1 MKKNRIFLNFLILIL
16 FTVFLSVTCKQNIG
30 LGGTIDIERP
40 DGQIIYPDAGGAPI
54 RGSFVMKGTAKDDE
68 GVKDVS
74 VVFKNTETGWVSK
87 QYSAGLSDVN
97 NGSVIWTL
105 SVNNEFTGRTRDGHP
120 LVKEYPIPDGKYIA
134 TVTVTDI
141 TGRTT
146 SFSREY
152 DIDNTPPVFIVS
164 RPLTTALG
172 QDVSPISESYGA
184 VFTVEG
190 QAEDKNKIED
200 LTLKVENSTVSISK
214 KFVGKNINEQMAE
227 AVKDDHGSYTDEL
240 YLYNDNNPNQ
250 KIKAHLFLTDN
261 ARFYKGSEPEGTGNT
276 SEWYYPRN
284 NEIRSVLAKGY
295 TADIIN
301 DYFAG
306 KRGKA
311 FSLKKSDRLLA
322 ALYDNTN
329 AEGQDV
335 KRILENSR
343 IIIESGSSAKY
354 SVFTLNPDK
363 SPGFKVS
370 NATNLPT
377 EIPANTPDLDI
388 PKPHPAYFQ
397 DGTPPALIL
406 DLIGNRD
413 NTDLVENYSN
423 LTSYHKSKIVIN
435 LYKCNEVSYTDS
447 GSVKKLNLQPELSP
461 AHSFKFEDLQ
471 AQDFVPQGTNPAV
484 VDYGGSHKLT
494 VSWQL
499 PANFKEGHYLVKVEG
514 KDTGG
519 NDFVA
524 YNNNNSAGGV
534 YVANFKLIGDTLMI
548 SPEEPSGYI
557 NTDFTVRANVFNLST
572 NPKVRYKIGN
582 QTDQAGESDTPL
594 TLKAGSGTE
603 YESASIQIS
612 SVSEGPH
619 VVHFW
624 ATDDKGREVRAKK
637 EFVKDTTPPVP
648 EMTFPSENDD
658 QMGTVRIMG
667 TVSDDGAGVKAEG
680 TKYIIGKKDSLPA
693 YDSSDW
699 KPMDKSG
706 PGSWE
711 FTYNLDNFSSS
722 PSTYGTQAGST
733 SVYEIPVYILT
744 EDKIGNKTVTTKTIR
759 FDSDGNKPFMT
770 ILSPHQ
776 DQVLGGAIQ
785 IFGTGTTRLGGPGLV
800 GEVYIQFS
808 KNGKFDSQDDGTFG
822 VSASGC
828 DPDWYKNGKGQLIL
842 DTTSGGASWQIT
854 VNENGAFN
862 NPSTDPNQQNWDIYF
877 RVRALKR
884 GGNPANDAD
893 WGPWTSRVKITVD
906 KAYPTVG
913 SPDPLQV
920 VNTDGSDPINYVQ
933 DMWIKE
939 GKKLIGSLYDEA
951 GIKELTISST
961 ELLGSV
967 TYNLQRALSEG
978 WISEDTAHAPN
989 SSTGAKNYKLQI
1001 PLTIQESMKRKGNLS
1016 IKIKIFEDTPKALSS
1031 ETTLR
1036 MRFDVTKPAVAG
1048 GKWTVKSA
1056 NSFFTGGS
1064 FVTTSVPDNTKKELY
1079 RVLVDDKVYE
1089 IDSVTGTRVRLK
1101 NASSLTGN
1109 FNYGIVE
1116 RPVMVYNDGSDYQIT
1131 GIAADTVT
1139 GVKEVKA
1146 TLKVSDTETSVTMTR
1161 YDNTNKITQER
1172 GDMVSFQGS
1181 LDTNTVKN
1189 GIGTLTITAED
1200 YQGNKVSETIENII
1214 VKNKPVEI
1222 KKLVFKTDLSGNN
1235 NYEQGEEYKIENFG
1249 SIDADTRD
1257 FSGIADVASSFTFKN
1272 PIKSELSVTLKG
1284 GYGTNARVSLH
1295 KEGTTSGTIGDEITF
1310 ATDSISASGEY
1321 TVTLDLNGKLNIG
1334 DAEGKKLYLKVT
1346 DESVNT
1352 PWQAQ
1357 ADITVGLDVVD
1368 DLNPTGFIMPF
1379 FYNSDDSRIT
1389 KPADLPLVS
1398 VVYDVETDAG
1408 VITKVKEPLGHIE
1421 ISGISSINADPCVSG
1436 KVKLRGI
1443 AYDNIR
1449 LKKLELSGAGIST
1462 VSNEF
1467 TNGAWS
1473 TASPLKVVKN
1483 GLSNTGHYV
1492 EWEYEWTTGIP
1503 NLAQTVTL
1511 TVTDAAD
1518 KTSGAGKT
1526 EPDEKTGTRKG
1537 DRGMILDSGDTAV
1550 KHQFI
1555 RLYQGEKS
1563 YLVQVDTVSAD
1574 GKTVT
1579 WKDTNV
1585 PTDIEKYRLYDKNS
1599 NKTTFDVNI
1608 VPYITEIETSIKTLL
1623 GKDFMRTAT
1632 GAYTVRAKTTPPPPE
1647 QPEYET
1653 VIVTGFNLQ
1662 PATLSGNDSDIRL
1675 SKFKTA
1681 LEGTTKKGKGLTAA
1695 QVTAGDNSK
1704 WNVTIKSD
1712 GNGYL
1717 TFIVNGV
1724 PSINNIDNNSAEYN
1738 KEASLI
1744 QANADND
1751 RRIELWDFTQL
1762 WKNSAARYAQNAVY
1776 PSMVMKENTPQFA
1789 YVNNAGGYGLA
1800 EFWDGSAEIK
1810 IYSNWD
1816 LFTFSALALNSDNS
1830 RAALFDINVA
1840 LRGTGNAPDTGGI
1853 MTNFFYKP
1861 PNTTPNGTS
1870 YFFRNYNVWMD
1881 GLYKA
1886 GVTAV
1891 LDRYQYPCIKM
1902 VGTDSLS
1909 HVFYSTYDAL
1919 DDRIIFRYF
1928 KVGTNATLVGNN
1940 NSANAHKVHKD
1951 TETLNLY
1958 INKNELNQ
1966 VTFNSTNWPSYND
1979 SNNDN
1984 RRFNATGNYS
1994 GTTIQP
2000 QEFATGTGNGVY
2012 SAAAGVP
2019 VTTTGNI
2026 VNTARGIL
2034 VYYSGTS
2041 LNYIYA
2047 KNDENTSWS
2056 TPVVLDTNCGGDYVS
2071 MIVDKDKHVHI
2082 AYQDSFGGDV
2092 KYIYIP
2098 EYSTPATR
2106 KMVKVD
2112 SYLAV
2117 GGKLTLTVHGNTP
2130 YIAYKGLGT
2139 VAKVA
2144 WYKANNG
2151 VPAVASL
2158 ADGVNDNDKFTGA
2171 WESQII
2177 PTRIVDSDSNRF
2189 NIGVGTDGRPVIGYS
2204 NNQSGSKG
2212 IEYLTRMPD
2221 LTD

>member
-1 MKKNRIFLNFLILIL
+1 
-16 FTVFLSVTCKQNIG
+16 
-30 LGGTIDIERP
+30 
-40 DGQIIYPDAGGAPI
+40 
-54 RGSFVMKGTAKDDE
+54 
-68 GVKDVS
+68 
-74 VVFKNTETGWVSK
+74 
-87 QYSAGLSDVN
+87 
-97 NGSVIWTL
+97 
-105 SVNNEFTGRTRDGHP
+105 
-120 LVKEYPIPDGKYIA
+120 
-134 TVTVTDI
+134 
-141 TGRTT
+141 
-146 SFSREY
+146 
-152 DIDNTPPVFIVS
+152 
-164 RPLTTALG
+164 
-172 QDVSPISESYGA
+172 
-184 VFTVEG
+184 
-190 QAEDKNKIED
+190 
-200 LTLKVENSTVSISK
+200 
-214 KFVGKNINEQMAE
+214 MAE
-227 AVKDDHGSYTDEL
+227 AVKDSGGSYTDEL

-276 SEWYYPRN
+276 SEWYYPRD
-284 NEIRSVLAKGY
+284 NEIRSVLAQGY

-322 ALYDNTN
+322 ALYDNNN

-343 IIIESGSSAKY
+343 IIIESSSSAKY

-377 EIPANTPDLDI
+377 EIPADTPDLEI
-388 PKPHPAYFQ
+388 PKTHPAYFQ

-413 NTDLVENYSN
+413 NIHLVENYSN

-447 GSVKKLNLQPELSP
+447 GSVKKLNLQPELLP

-471 AQDFVPQGTNPAV
+471 AEDLVPQGTNPAV
-484 VDYGGSHKLT
+484 VEFSGSHKLT

-514 KDTGG
+514 KDTDG

-572 NPKVRYKIGN
+572 NPKVRYKI
-582 QTDQAGESDTPL
+582 DAQAGESDTPL

-603 YESASIQIS
+603 YESVSVLLS

-648 EMTFPSENDD
+648 EMTYPSESED
-658 QMGTVRIMG
+658 QMSTIRIG
-667 TVSDDGAGVKAEG
+667 GAVSDDGAGVKAEG

-722 PSTYGTQAGST
+722 PSTYGTQVGST

-744 EDKIGNKTVTTKTIR
+744 EDKIGNKNHTEKTIR

-770 ILSPHQ
+770 ILSPNQ

-822 VSASGC
+822 VSASGY
-828 DPDWYKNGKGQLIL
+828 DPDWYKNGKGQLIP
-842 DTTSGGASWQIT
+842 DTASGGASWQIT

-1139 GVKEVKA
+1139 GVQEVKA
-1146 TLKVSDTETSVTMTR
+1146 ELKVPYLEGGVTKFSSTSVTMTR
-1161 YDNTNKITQER
+1161 TDNTNKITQER

-1189 GIGTLTITAED
+1189 GIGTITITAED

-1235 NYEQGEEYKIENFG
+1235 SYETGEEHNIENFG
-1249 SIDADTRD
+1249 NIDADSRD
-1257 FSGIADVASSFTFKN
+1257 FRGTKDVKSDFTFKN
-1272 PIKSELSVTLKG
+1272 PTKSELSVTLKG
-1284 GYGTNARVSLH
+1284 GYGSNARVSLH

-1310 ATDSISASGEY
+1310 KKGSILAGEY
-1321 TVTLDLNGKLNIG
+1321 TVTLDLNGKLDIG
-1334 DAEGKKLYLKVT
+1334 DDAAKKLYLKVT
-1346 DESVNT
+1346 DESVDT
-1352 PWQAQ
+1352 PWYAQ

-1398 VVYDVETDAG
+1398 VVYDVVKNSEG
-1408 VITKVKEPLGHIE
+1408 VITKVKDPLGHIE
-1421 ISGISSINADPCVSG
+1421 ISGISSINAHPCVSG

-1449 LKKLELSGAGIST
+1449 LKKLELSGAGISG
-1462 VSNEF
+1462 VNANFSNGSW
-1467 TNGAWS
+1467 TSATGLN
-1473 TASPLKVVKN
+1473 VKISKF
-1483 GLSNTGHYV
+1483 SNTGHYV
-1492 EWEYEWTTGIP
+1492 EWEYEWTTGMP
-1503 NLAQTVTL
+1503 DLAQKVTL
-1511 TVTDAAD
+1511 AVTDAAD

-1526 EPDEKTGTRKG
+1526 EPDEKIGTRNG
-1537 DRGMILDSGDTAV
+1537 DRGMTLASDTNHTAV

-1555 RLYQGEKS
+1555 RLYGGEKS

-1585 PTDIEKYRLYDKNS
+1585 PTDITTYRLYNNDS
-1599 NKTTFDVNI
+1599 NNVEFDVNV

-1632 GAYTVRAKTTPPPPE
+1632 GAYTVRAKTTPPPSE

-1662 PATLSGNDSDIRL
+1662 PTTLSGNNSDIRL

-1681 LEGTTKKGKGLTAA
+1681 LEGTTKKGKGLTAT

-1724 PSINNIDNNSAEYN
+1724 PSINNIDNNAAEYN

-1751 RRIELWDFTQL
+1751 RKIELWDFTQL
-1762 WKNSAARYAQNAVY
+1762 WKNSAAPNAENAVY

-1789 YVNNAGGYGLA
+1789 YVNNSKGYGLA
-1800 EFWDGSAEIK
+1800 RFWNGIAEIK
-1810 IYSNWD
+1810 IYENWD

-1830 RAALFDINVA
+1830 RAALFDINVVQS
-1840 LRGTGNAPDTGGI
+1840 GNGNPGDSGGI
-1853 MTNFFYKP
+1853 MTNFFYDP
-1861 PNTTPNGTS
+1861 PPTTWTVTS
-1870 YFFRNYNVWMD
+1870 YYFRNYNVWMD

-1902 VGTDSLS
+1902 VGNNNLS
-1909 HVFYSTYDAL
+1909 HVFYSTYDGL

-1928 KVGTNATLVGNN
+1928 KVGTDAARVGNGD
-1940 NSANAHKVHKD
+1940 SAKAHKVHQD
-1951 TETLNLY
+1951 TVTPNLY
-1958 INKNELNQ
+1958 INENELNQ
-1966 VTFNSTNWPSYND
+1966 VRADSTDWPVYGDSSYQNK
-1979 SNNDN
+1979 
-1984 RRFNATGNYS
+1984 RFDRYGNYS
-1994 GTTIQP
+1994 GTTTLP
-2000 QEFATGTGNGVY
+2000 KAFAAGSGNGLY

-2019 VTTTGNI
+2019 IGVDGNPVIPAANEDVTF
-2026 VNTARGIL
+2026 ARGIL

-2041 LNYIYA
+2041 LNYVYA
-2047 KNDENTSWS
+2047 TDNANTAWS
-2056 TPVVLDTNCGGDYVS
+2056 APVVLDTNCGGDYVS
-2071 MIVDKDKHVHI
+2071 MAVDKDNHVHI

-2098 EYSTPATR
+2098 EYSNPDNR

-2112 SYLAV
+2112 SYLTV

-2130 YIAYKGLGT
+2130 YIAYKGLGN

-2151 VPAVASL
+2151 VPAVTNL
-2158 ADGVNDNDKFTGA
+2158 ADGVNSDDKFTGT

-2189 NIGVGTDGRPVIGYS
+2189 NIGVGTDGKPVIGYS
-2204 NNQSGSKG
+2204 NNQSGNKG